1 MKNINSKKGKGRNKI
16 KKCYIHNIFIRFFKW
31 YIRISKKVILVVNF
45 FLFKKTKI
53 IGEKYIFPPLCLG
66 SCPLMFVANQISHL
80 CLGNEFKLD
89 SVLA

>member
-1 MKNINSKKGKGRNKI
+1 MKNINCKKGKGRNKI

-53 IGEKYIFPPLCLG
+53 IGEKYIFPPSLFRALPPYVW
-66 SCPLMFVANQISHL
+66 SQSNFSFMVR
-80 CLGNEFKLD
+80 K
-89 SVLA
+89 